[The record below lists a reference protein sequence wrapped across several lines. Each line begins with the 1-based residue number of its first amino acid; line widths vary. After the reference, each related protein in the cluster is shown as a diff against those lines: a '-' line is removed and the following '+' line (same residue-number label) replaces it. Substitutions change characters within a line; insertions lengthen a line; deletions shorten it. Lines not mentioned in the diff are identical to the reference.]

1 MFKLSNEYKLFPNK
15 MGLLND
21 KQRPQTNIKNQ
32 NYTMGD
38 YRAKIL
44 SQGMKSM
51 KNTIEKI
58 NMANNNLTNEGA
70 YNIIDSIG
78 M

>member
-1 MFKLSNEYKLFPNK
+1 
-15 MGLLND
+15 
-21 KQRPQTNIKNQ
+21 
-32 NYTMGD
+32 MGD